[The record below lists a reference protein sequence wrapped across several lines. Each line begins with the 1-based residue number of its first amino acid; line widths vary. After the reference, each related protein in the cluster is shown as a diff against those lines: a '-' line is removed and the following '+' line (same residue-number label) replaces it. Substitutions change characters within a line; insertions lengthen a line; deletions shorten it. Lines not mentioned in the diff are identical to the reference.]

1 MIDYG
6 ANWRSITVRICTLRL
21 GHMSNALEQQW
32 SQPMTYTSLSFEER
46 LSLLLEHELL
56 QREVSKVNR
65 LRRHSRLRLDAQPS
79 QLDYRPERGLSRQ
92 LMSQLL
98 TGAYVHR
105 HENVLLTGPTGCG
118 KTYVACALG
127 ERPAS
132 SMSRLSITV

>member
-1 MIDYG
+1 MNSKLLEQIR
-6 ANWRSITVRICTLRL
+6 ALRL

-79 QLDYRPERGLSRQ
+79 QLDYRPEIGTCRLNGIDPEAYLRYILSV
-92 LMSQLL
+92 LPEWPSNKVAELL
-98 TGAYVHR
+98 
-105 HENVLLTGPTGCG
+105 P
-118 KTYVACALG
+118 
-127 ERPAS
+127 
-132 SMSRLSITV
+132 